1 MELERMTKS
10 KENNSSRSGERSSI
24 EAVSIIVFSMFAGF
38 ILGLL
43 FAPQSGKKTI
53 RDLAVKLRELEDR
66 GKFALVEAKVMGE
79 ELLEKSK
86 ERVEE
91 VSSKIKSKIEPDK

>member
-1 MELERMTKS
+1 MELKRMTKF
-10 KENNSSRSGERSSI
+10 KESSRSGGRSSI
-24 EAVSIIVFSMFAGF
+24 EAVFIIVFSLFAGF

-53 RDLAVKLRELEDR
+53 RDFAAKLRELEDR

-91 VSSKIKSKIEPDK
+91 VSSKIKSKIEPDE